1 MRTGKV
7 IEERLVSPFFH
18 SQPAHLSFT
27 LILPPRVEWETGREM
42 EKVCSLDHTPRPGM
56 TEEAVDHHQNNSS
69 VKAVGT
75 SPLRSV
81 QRTPQLLFQL
91 LCRAESQWWERARGA
106 WEQGKWLKNV
116 SSRPSFTLNLPISPS
131 LSSYHLELSERQD
144 VKWRKCVRLTT
155 RLDPEWPRRLWTT
168 TRTTALLKRWGPR
181 HCEASSVLRNCCFNC
196 CAEQS
201 RSVCSTAVE
210 SKTGESEVF
219 LSLPSFILP
228 KPSLQLYGFC
238 GR

>member
-1 MRTGKV
+1 MIQCVRACERGGNTWWYKSKGWMRTGKV
-7 IEERLVSPFFH
+7 IEERLVSPLFR

-27 LILPPRVEWETGREM
+27 LILPHRVEWETGREM
-42 EKVCSLDHTPRPGM
+42 EKVCSLDHTPRRPGM

-91 LCRAESQWWERARGA
+91 LCRAESQWWERAKGA

-131 LSSYHLELSERQD
+131 LSSYHLELRETGRE
-144 VKWRKCVRLTT
+144 KG
-155 RLDPEWPRRLWTT
+155 E
-168 TRTTALLKRWGPR
+168 
-181 HCEASSVLRNCCFNC
+181 SVLAWPHASTRNDRGDCGPPP
-196 CAEQS
+196 EQ
-201 RSVCSTAVE
+201 
-210 SKTGESEVF
+210 
-219 LSLPSFILP
+219 
-228 KPSLQLYGFC
+228 QLC
-238 GR
+238 